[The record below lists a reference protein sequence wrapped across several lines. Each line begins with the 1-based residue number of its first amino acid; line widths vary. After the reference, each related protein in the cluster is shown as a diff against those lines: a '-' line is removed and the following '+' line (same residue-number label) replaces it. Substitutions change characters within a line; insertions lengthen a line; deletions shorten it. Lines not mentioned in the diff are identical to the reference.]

1 MRPRMDRAMIIIPA
15 RLASTRFSNKILK
28 EINGVPMF
36 VATALRVSG
45 VDDVAVAVDEPSVL
59 EIAKAHGIKAV
70 LTSKDHQS
78 GTDRINEAA
87 QILGLNE
94 SEIIINVQADEPFIE
109 PENIAKFRAFCEQNR
124 ENAFMFS
131 CYKKM
136 DDEFADDKNLVKV
149 VTDFE
154 GYALYFSRSRIPFN
168 RIECKSYK
176 AHLGIYG
183 YSVKSLKEF
192 CTLAT
197 SSLENTEKLEQLRA
211 LENGKKIAMLEVE
224 SQSIG
229 IDSEEDYQR
238 ALAKFG
244 KK

>member
-1 MRPRMDRAMIIIPA
+1 MIIIPA

-59 EIAKAHGIKAV
+59 DIAKAHGIKAV

-87 QILGLNE
+87 QILGLSE

-109 PENIAKFRAFCEQNR
+109 PENIAKFRTFCEQNR
-124 ENAFMFS
+124 QNAFMFS

-168 RIECKSYK
+168 RSECKSYK

-192 CTLAT
+192 CDLLP

>member
-59 EIAKAHGIKAV
+59 DIAKAHGIKAV

-87 QILGLNE
+87 QILGLSE

-109 PENIAKFRAFCEQNR
+109 PENIAKFRAFCEQNK
-124 ENAFMFS
+124 EKAFMFS

-168 RIECKSYK
+168 RSECKSYK

-192 CTLAT
+192 CGLLP

-244 KK
+244 K

>member
-1 MRPRMDRAMIIIPA
+1 MIIIPA

-59 EIAKAHGIKAV
+59 DIAKAHGIKAV

-87 QILGLNE
+87 QILGLNG

-109 PENIAKFRAFCEQNR
+109 PENIAKFRAFCEQNKGK
-124 ENAFMFS
+124 AFMFS
-131 CYKKM
+131 CYKMMM

-168 RIECKSYK
+168 RSECKSYK

-192 CTLAT
+192 CGLLP

-244 KK
+244 K

>member
-45 VDDVAVAVDEPSVL
+45 VDDVAVAVDELSVL
-59 EIAKAHGIKAV
+59 DIAKAHGIKAV

-87 QILGLNE
+87 QILGLSE

-124 ENAFMFS
+124 QNAFMFS

-168 RIECKSYK
+168 RSECKSYK

-192 CTLAT
+192 CGLLP

-244 KK
+244 K

>member
-1 MRPRMDRAMIIIPA
+1 MIIIPA

-36 VATALRVSG
+36 VATALRVSS

-59 EIAKAHGIKAV
+59 DIAKAHGIKAV

-87 QILGLNE
+87 QILGLNGG
-94 SEIIINVQADEPFIE
+94 EIIINVQADEPFIE
-109 PENIAKFRAFCEQNR
+109 PENIAKFRVFCEQNK
-124 ENAFMFS
+124 EKAFMFS
-131 CYKKM
+131 CYKMM

-168 RIECKSYK
+168 RSECKNYK

-192 CTLAT
+192 CGLLS

-244 KK
+244 K

>member
-45 VDDVAVAVDEPSVL
+45 VDDVAVAVDESSVL
-59 EIAKAHGIKAV
+59 EIAKVHGIKAV

-87 QILGLNE
+87 QILGLSE

-124 ENAFMFS
+124 DKAFMFS

-168 RIECKSYK
+168 RSECKSYK

-192 CTLAT
+192 CGLLP

>member
-1 MRPRMDRAMIIIPA
+1 MIIIPA
-15 RLASTRFSNKILK
+15 RLASTRMPNKILR

-36 VATALRVSG
+36 VATARRVS
-45 VDDVAVAVDEPSVL
+45 
-59 EIAKAHGIKAV
+59 
-70 LTSKDHQS
+70 
-78 GTDRINEAA
+78 AA
-87 QILGLNE
+87 
-94 SEIIINVQADEPFIE
+94 DE
-109 PENIAKFRAFCEQNR
+109 PENIVKFREFCEKNAER
-124 ENAFMFS
+124 AFMFS
-131 CYKKM
+131 CFKFIGS
-136 DDEFADDKNLVKV
+136 ELADDKNLVKV
-149 VTDFE
+149 VTDDA
-154 GYALYFSRSRIPFN
+154 GYALYFSRSRIPFD
-168 RIECKSYK
+168 RAPFDAYK

>member
-59 EIAKAHGIKAV
+59 DIAKAHGIKAV

-87 QILGLNE
+87 QILGLSE

-124 ENAFMFS
+124 EKAFMFS

-168 RIECKSYK
+168 RSECKSYK

-192 CTLAT
+192 CGLLP

>member
-59 EIAKAHGIKAV
+59 DIAKAHGIKAV

-87 QILGLNE
+87 QILGLSE

-124 ENAFMFS
+124 QNAFMFS

-168 RIECKSYK
+168 RSECKSYK

-192 CTLAT
+192 CGLLP
-197 SSLENTEKLEQLRA
+197 SSLENTENLEQLRA

-244 KK
+244 K